1 MAFYLQ
7 VYDSQDVIIGH
18 AENDSIEKITH
29 MFMDLLVAKDNA
41 AWVKVFTAGD
51 SVPYIYAFKNCVPM
65 RTLLSAIPPSMMI
78 H

>member
-18 AENDSIEKITH
+18 ANNQDLEKIIH
-29 MFMDLLVAKDNA
+29 MFMSLLTVKDNA
-41 AWVKVFTAGD
+41 VWVKVFVEGD
-51 SVPYIYAFKNCVPM
+51 ETPYIYAFKNCVPM
-65 RTLLSAIPPSMMI
+65 RTLLSSIPPNMLI

>member
-18 AENDSIEKITH
+18 AKNQNLEKITH

-41 AWVKVFTAGD
+41 AWVKVFIEGD
-51 SVPYIYAFKNCVPM
+51 EVPYIYAFKNCVPM
-65 RTLLSAIPPSMMI
+65 RTLLSSIPPSMLI